1 MEYKTKIIATVIND
15 VIYDQRMIRICTTL
29 SELYHVELW
38 GRRKSSSNIFEQ
50 NYHQRRFRF
59 IINKGFL
66 FYFFYNIRI
75 FFVLLFTKF
84 DVIHSVDLDTLPAGF
99 LACIIKR
106 KKLVYDSHEYFTEVP
121 ELVGRPFVKKVWLT
135 IEKLLV
141 PRVDVAITVGYNIS
155 KIYSQKYKNQF
166 HVVRNCPE
174 IKNHIIKPKKSGYIL
189 YQGALNMG
197 RGLEALIVAMKTI
210 PMKLKIAGGGD
221 LDENLKKLVVEQQL
235 SDKVEFLGLIK
246 PEELIHHTSQA
257 FIGYNVME
265 NIGLSYYYSLSN
277 KFFDYI
283 HSGVPVITNQFPEY
297 NDLNNTYNC
306 CVFAE
311 ANSKDISNVINLLL
325 DDSVKYKNLKDNCIS
340 ASKELN
346 WDIEKNKLIRVYNDL
361 IE

>member
-38 GRRKSSSNIFEQ
+38 GRRKSSSNTFKHS
-50 NYHQRRFRF
+50 YFQRRFRF

-75 FFVLLFTKF
+75 FFALLFTKF

-99 LACIIKR
+99 LACKIKR

-121 ELVGRPFVKKVWLT
+121 ELVSRPFVRKIWLI

-141 PRVDVAITVGYNIS
+141 PRVDVAITVGDNIS
-155 KIYSQKYKNQF
+155 KIYTKKYKNQF

-174 IKNHIIKPKKSGYIL
+174 IKSHVSKPLKSGYIL

-197 RGLEALIVAMKTI
+197 RGLEALILAMKTI
-210 PMKLKIAGGGD
+210 PMNLKIAGDGD
-221 LDENLKKLVVEQQL
+221 LDKNLKKLVLEQQL

-246 PEELIHHTSQA
+246 PEELKHHTNQA
-257 FIGYNVME
+257 LIGYNVME

-311 ANSKDISNVINLLL
+311 ANSKDISKVINSLL
-325 DDSVKYKNLKDNCIS
+325 DDLVKYKNLKDNCIR

-346 WDIEKNKLIRVYNDL
+346 WDIEKNKLIQVYNDL